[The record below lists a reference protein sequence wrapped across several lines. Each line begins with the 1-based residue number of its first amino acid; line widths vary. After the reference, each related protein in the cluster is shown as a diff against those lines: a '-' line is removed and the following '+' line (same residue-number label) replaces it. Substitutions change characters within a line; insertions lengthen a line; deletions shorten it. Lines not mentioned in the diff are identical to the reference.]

1 MGHVKNYMIA
11 KKAMAEYFKKEKGR
25 AESNL
30 KLYEACFGNPDC
42 WDEEFECYRLMEAG
56 RDMSQCGVVTEG
68 DVKRARNF
76 LEKDIPKRLSLWGAR
91 LEAADRAG
99 KLIEI
104 NMCIN
109 WGRQRN
115 GCGHPRCEAWL
126 FFEDKEYGSR
136 SAYGVGT
143 AGGCGYDLRS
153 AAMQDALNFN
163 PRKGDCAEARIA
175 KSMARASL
183 DRFVIEHGEALW
195 SEYAIEMT
203 PFPHLSISAKGSN
216 EFTNLF
222 RKIGCK
228 PYREFPVNDYLL
240 DYRETDKGSDVY
252 HLIRKDRI

>member
-1 MGHVKNYMIA
+1 MRHIKNYKQA
-11 KKAMAEYFKKEKGR
+11 KSIMDEHFRNECQRIGADLA
-25 AESNL
+25 
-30 KLYEACFGNPDC
+30 LYESCFGNPKC
-42 WDEEFECYRLMEAG
+42 WDETCKCYRIKRPRQSLSEG
-56 RDMSQCGVVTEG
+56 GIVTEA
-68 DVKRARNF
+68 DVKRLRDH
-76 LEKDIPKRLSLWGAR
+76 LEKWIPKQMSLWGAK

-136 SAYGVGT
+136 SAYGFGT
-143 AGGCGYDLRS
+143 AGGGGYDLRS
-153 AAMQDALNFN
+153 AAMQYALDFN
-163 PRKGDCAEARIA
+163 PRKGDRAEDRIT

-203 PFPHLSISAKGSN
+203 PFPHLEISAKGSGV
-216 EFTNLF
+216 FTNLF

-228 PYREFPVNDYLL
+228 PYREFPVNDYLI
-240 DYRETDKGSDVY
+240 DYRETDNGSDVY

>member
-1 MGHVKNYMIA
+1 MRHIKNYKQARIIMD
-11 KKAMAEYFKKEKGR
+11 EHFRKECQRIG
-25 AESNL
+25 ADL
-30 KLYEACFGNPDC
+30 ALYESCFGNPKC
-42 WDEEFECYRLMEAG
+42 WDETCKCYRIKRPRQSLSEG
-56 RDMSQCGVVTEG
+56 GIVTEA
-68 DVKRARNF
+68 DVKRLREH
-76 LEKDIPKRLSLWGAR
+76 LEKWIPKQMSLWGVK
-91 LEAADRAG
+91 LEAADKAG

-115 GCGHPRCEAWL
+115 GCGHPTCEAWL

-153 AAMQDALNFN
+153 AAMQDALNFET
-163 PRKGDCAEARIA
+163 RKGDDAEARIA
-175 KSMARASL
+175 KSKARASL

-195 SEYAIEMT
+195 NEYAIEMT

>member
-1 MGHVKNYMIA
+1 MRHIKNYKQARSIMV
-11 KKAMAEYFKKEKGR
+11 EHFRKECQRIG
-25 AESNL
+25 ADL
-30 KLYEACFGNPDC
+30 ALYESCFGNPKC
-42 WDEEFECYRLMEAG
+42 WDETCKRYRIKRPRQSLSEG
-56 RDMSQCGVVTEG
+56 GIVTEA
-68 DVKRARNF
+68 DVKRLRDH
-76 LEKDIPKRLSLWGAR
+76 LEKWIPKQMSLWGAK

-99 KLIEI
+99 KLIEL

-153 AAMQDALNFN
+153 AAMQDALGFN
-163 PRKGDCAEARIA
+163 TKKGDCAEERIA

-216 EFTNLF
+216 VFTNLF

-240 DYRETDKGSDVY
+240 DCRETDRGSDVY

>member
-1 MGHVKNYMIA
+1 MRHIKNYKQA
-11 KKAMAEYFKKEKGR
+11 KSIMDEHFRKERQRIGDSL
-25 AESNL
+25 A
-30 KLYEACFGNPDC
+30 LYESCFGNPKC
-42 WDEEFECYRLMEAG
+42 WDEACKCYRIKRPRQSLSEG
-56 RDMSQCGVVTEG
+56 GIVTEA
-68 DVKRARNF
+68 DVKRLRDHLGKWF
-76 LEKDIPKRLSLWGAR
+76 PKQMSLWGAK

-153 AAMQDALNFN
+153 AAMQDALNFE
-163 PRKGDCAEARIA
+163 PRKGDSAEARIA
-175 KSMARASL
+175 KPMARASL

-195 SEYAIEMT
+195 NEYAIEMT